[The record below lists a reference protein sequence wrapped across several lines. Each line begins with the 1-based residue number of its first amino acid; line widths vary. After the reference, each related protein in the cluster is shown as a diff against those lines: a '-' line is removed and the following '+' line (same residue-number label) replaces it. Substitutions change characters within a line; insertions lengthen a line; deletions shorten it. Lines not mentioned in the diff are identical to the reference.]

1 MSQTQKHCYLFA
13 LEIAPLTVGE
23 SYRTLPMHCTLMHRF
38 WATQSPAE
46 LASKVALIFKKYVDG
61 ITFIPGKIMELGPNN
76 TVVFELEQTETLRR
90 LHMELYNL
98 LNSLG
103 VEYTEADWVGSG
115 YTPHASDR
123 EDSPLKQG
131 KPFTAKRVNLIE
143 VKVPGHDHMRFV
155 REKLSLG

>member
-13 LEIAPLTVGE
+13 LEIVPLTAGE

-46 LASKVALIFKKYVDG
+46 LAAKVALIFKKYVDG

-76 TVVFELEQTETLRR
+76 TVVFKLEQTETLRR

-98 LNSLG
+98 LNNLG
-103 VEYTEADWVGSG
+103 VEYTEVDWVGSG

-123 EDSPLKQG
+123 EDSLLKQG
-131 KPFTAKRVNLIE
+131 MLFTTKRVNLIE